1 MGLLSISLSMLNV
14 SISWPLIRITKKKRP
29 EMKSTLKMKS
39 HEESSRIG
47 KEKTQPIRSLKLWSP
62 TQSTQ
67 DTHRLDLGMVPRVG
81 LGDNAPFQIWKAI
94 RQQTSFMLQCWDLFF
109 GIVHKVPA
117 VIEAGNSFTINNLC
131 RRLEASGRRKAWRST
146 TNESLL
152 NRWSMV
158 HETEIDSLNL
168 WTSCPSTRPKGW
180 IDSVISLRKH
190 ESNQEYA
197 SPILRFFMAGRKVN
211 KDRDQKRRYNRFM
224 LHLLN
229 GSLISCQAW
238 TCDRALIFMTH
249 FPDLSNEFQ
258 RTGRKGDH
266 VNSTQ
271 LPDGI
276 RHHSLEVDSIWR
288 CCQSCG
294 SFSASD
300 SISLF
305 LSSFMFFCYLR
316 ENEKEITTTI
326 SLPFINQSIF
336 KDQKKDW

>member
-197 SPILRFFMAGRKVN
+197 SPILRFFMAGLRESIEAGIWISLGLLLYLSWATQ
-211 KDRDQKRRYNRFM
+211 QKSKGKYQWLQEEVQRFNEE
-224 LHLLN
+224 LAGLIFQ
-229 GSLISCQAW
+229 SLINGPA
-238 TCDRALIFMTH
+238 R
-249 FPDLSNEFQ
+249 
-258 RTGRKGDH
+258 
-266 VNSTQ
+266 
-271 LPDGI
+271 
-276 RHHSLEVDSIWR
+276 
-288 CCQSCG
+288 
-294 SFSASD
+294 
-300 SISLF
+300 
-305 LSSFMFFCYLR
+305 
-316 ENEKEITTTI
+316 
-326 SLPFINQSIF
+326 
-336 KDQKKDW
+336 